1 MAETLYD
8 LAIIGAGPGGY
19 VAALK
24 AAKAGLKT
32 ACIEKEPL
40 LGGTCLRVGCIPSK
54 TLLQS
59 SEHYYHMKTQA
70 ELFGLTFQELSYNFE
85 TMQLKKEEVVKGLCD
100 SVASQFKSLK
110 VARYEGMASFENE
123 NTITIQSKDK
133 KESIRA
139 KNIIVASGSYPIEL
153 PFLPFD
159 EKRIVSSTGA
169 LSLESVPKKL
179 TVIGA
184 GIIGVEL
191 ASVYQRLGSEV
202 TLIEMLDYIAPGMD
216 GQISRQLLQ
225 SLKKQGLR
233 FLLGAKVTSGKAS
246 EKGVKVEFEVEGK
259 KEELESDIVLVAIG
273 RKPLLKPLNL
283 EKAKV
288 KLNERGQ
295 IEVDGFFR
303 TSTPSIF
310 AIGDVIDGPSLAHKA
325 SEEGV
330 AVVDF
335 ILGHPTPMRYIS
347 IPNVVYTH
355 PEAASVGFTEEELKK
370 LSIKYL
376 SGQSFFKG
384 NARARAAF
392 DTEGFIKVLGD
403 EKTGRLLGI
412 HILGPQA
419 SEMISAGVIAL
430 IKNMTL
436 EELGLACIAH
446 PTLSETLK
454 EAAVNALSKK

>member
-59 SEHYYHMKTQA
+59 SEHYYHMKTKA
-70 ELFGLTFQELSYNFE
+70 ELFGLTFQELSYNWK
-85 TMQLKKEEVVKGLCD
+85 TMQSKKEEVVKSLCD

-110 VARYEGMASFENE
+110 VDRYEGLASFDNE
-123 NTITIQSKDK
+123 NTLLIQSHEK
-133 KESIRA
+133 KEAIRA

-159 EKRIVSSTGA
+159 EKKIVSSTGA
-169 LSLESVPKKL
+169 LALESVPKKL

-216 GQISRQLLQ
+216 GQVSRQLLQ
-225 SLKKQGLR
+225 SLKKQGLQ
-233 FLLGAKVTSGKAS
+233 FLLGAKVISGKTSG
-246 EKGVKVEFEVEGK
+246 KGVKVEFEADGK
-259 KEELESDIVLVAIG
+259 KGELESDIVLVAIG

-295 IEVDGFFR
+295 IAVDGFFR
-303 TSTPSIF
+303 TSTPSIY

-335 ILGHPTPMRYIS
+335 ILGNPTPMRYIS

-384 NARARAAF
+384 NARARATF

-403 EKTGRLLGI
+403 EKTGKLLGI

-419 SEMISAGVIAL
+419 SEMISVGVIAL

-454 EAAVNALSKK
+454 EAAVNALSKR